1 MQTGRRALCCRN
13 LHCWLGCPRSDLC
26 RACGSPNAR
35 RFTMVTRRTVF
46 LGAGALVIVGAGAA
60 YGVVRD
66 MGSLDEYEGAV
77 ALTRATLRQK
87 PEIGELLRHATLAPS
102 GHNTQPGTFRATGDR
117 IHVVPDLSRRTPIV
131 DPDDHHLFV
140 GLGCAAENLALA
152 SSARGRPG
160 ELRFDPSNVGSAV
173 FEAGRE
179 RQTHLRFSTQ
189 SPSANPRATTMTA
202 GRSAAR
208 ICEHSLPRQPFQA
221 SI

>member
-1 MQTGRRALCCRN
+1 
-13 LHCWLGCPRSDLC
+13 
-26 RACGSPNAR
+26 
-35 RFTMVTRRTVF
+35 MVTRRTVF

-140 GLGCAAENLALA
+140 GLALQLHWRWTSESMGDHDSEVMGCLERSTAEMN
-152 SSARGRPG
+152 R
-160 ELRFDPSNVGSAV
+160 
-173 FEAGRE
+173 
-179 RQTHLRFSTQ
+179 
-189 SPSANPRATTMTA
+189 M
-202 GRSAAR
+202 
-208 ICEHSLPRQPFQA
+208 
-221 SI
+221 